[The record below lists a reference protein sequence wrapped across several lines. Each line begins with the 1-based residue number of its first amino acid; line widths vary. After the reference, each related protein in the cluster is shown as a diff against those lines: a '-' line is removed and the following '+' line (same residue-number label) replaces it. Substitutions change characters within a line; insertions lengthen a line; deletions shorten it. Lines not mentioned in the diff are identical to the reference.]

1 MPYTEEF
8 ELPIGYE
15 DKNGEVHKTCVM
27 RRVTNQ
33 DLIRLSQ
40 EPEMRELAKSPHK
53 LNLSS
58 FQVKNLEQVMAG
70 EETPQISGDFDP
82 VAAVMTQ
89 AATALMNSILFAHV
103 VLKVGS
109 IEKPKRNIFQEMH
122 PEDMAAIDDHYT
134 KMNTPDVKPKT
145 GDKKPVP
152 LGPSVN

>member
-15 DKNGEVHKTCVM
+15 DKNGNVHKTCVM

-53 LNLSS
+53 LNLTMI
-58 FQVKNLEQVMAG
+58 KNLEQVIAG
-70 EETPQISGDFDP
+70 EEAPKIGGDFDP
-82 VAAVMTQ
+82 IATIMTR

-109 IEKPKRNIFQEMH
+109 IENPKRNIFQEMY
-122 PEDMAAIDDHYT
+122 PDDLDAIEDHYT
-134 KMNTPDVKPKT
+134 KMNTPNVKPKA
-145 GDKKPVP
+145 GGEKAVP
-152 LGPSVN
+152 LGQSVN